1 MKNDSRIFLDFDGV
15 LNSDHFY
22 TRSRR
27 AAEKGE
33 LDRGCVRLL
42 NDLVARTGCKIVI
55 ISNWRHG
62 ESVPELRKIM
72 VERGFEYPE
81 LVVGKTPDLGEDAIR
96 GYEIL
101 AYIKSRKVRG
111 PFVVLDDTDD
121 MDGVEDCFVRTDPRK
136 GLQKADVEQAIQILR
151 RQARP
156 LTAMIGR
163 SRSKRAA

>member
-1 MKNDSRIFLDFDGV
+1 MAGRIFVDFDGV

-33 LDRGCVRLL
+33 LDRGCVKLL
-42 NDLVARTGCKIVI
+42 NELVARTGCKIVI

-72 VERGFEYPE
+72 VDRGFEHPAS
-81 LVVGKTPDLGEDAIR
+81 VVGKTPDLGEDAVR

-101 AYIKSRKVRG
+101 AYIKARKMKE

-136 GLQKADVEQAIQILR
+136 GLQKADVERAIQILR
-151 RQARP
+151 RQARSSK
-156 LTAMIGR
+156 AAARI
-163 SRSKRAA
+163 SRGKERAA